1 MTIFKKDKMEKLKLQ
16 KINKLDWLK
25 IRVQKETF
33 ICPFLELIMKFHSK
47 TQWVALQKYLMMFL
61 QKKNLKFVRNIF

>member
-1 MTIFKKDKMEKLKLQ
+1 MTIFKKDKMAKLKLQ

-33 ICPFLELIMKFHSK
+33 ICLFLELIMKFHSK
-47 TQWVALQKYLMMFL
+47 TQWVASQKYLMMFL